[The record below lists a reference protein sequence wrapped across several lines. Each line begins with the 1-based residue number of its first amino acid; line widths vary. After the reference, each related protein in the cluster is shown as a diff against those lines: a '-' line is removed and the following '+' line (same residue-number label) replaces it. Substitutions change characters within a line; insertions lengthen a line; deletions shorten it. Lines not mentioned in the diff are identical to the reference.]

1 MTERGT
7 MKKRALLVVLT
18 VWALLMIVPDLVR
31 VVRPLSAFGFYANN
45 NGLIY
50 DVTGPFN
57 DEQQSPAWRA
67 GIRPG
72 DQLDLTRMR
81 CFPYD
86 GKICASTI
94 ASVGGNLYV
103 TPARTATLYFAA
115 TDDRPARQVTLV
127 AKQRP
132 ANWLIRG
139 ILFLDQIAGIAAVLA
154 SAWLVWTRPGPMSW
168 GFFLYVIWFN
178 PGQGFEFYAQLQR
191 WPLLLLAQDVLG
203 CLSQAAG
210 YAGLL
215 VFVMRAP
222 TGVLQPEWAR
232 IERALVPITIIIAA
246 EQMGSY
252 ASAFGFGTEILTRA
266 TILFGLVVSLA
277 AVLILI
283 LRRKSLSP
291 KDNQRL
297 RWVMWGSLI
306 GLPAF
311 VIADLSEYTTVF
323 SSSWGIELPED
334 VAYLLYLVNGILVLF
349 VFEALRR
356 PRVVNVA
363 IPLRRVTI
371 LALMMSVPAVL
382 LHHEAERIQEF
393 FDVPKSAWLVV
404 GALVVFLIGRLH
416 EGAAELADD
425 FFNRDLDKAERQL
438 GKEIV
443 HAKDLAA
450 VDGLLADDVARVLKL
465 SSATTFRNTEAGF
478 RRLENGPGWDTAA
491 TRELELGDE
500 DIAALLKG
508 APRKLCDATA
518 ERAGF
523 PPTVEIPVLA
533 VPAASRAYCYA
544 ITLYGPHISGTAI
557 DRYEHDALLSLGRH
571 AADAYARLEND
582 ELRKTIAT
590 LQMQIAERGAL
601 A

>member
-1 MTERGT
+1 MMT
-7 MKKRALLVVLT
+7 KRALLVVLLI
-18 VWALLMIVPDLVR
+18 WALMMIVPDLMR
-31 VVRPLSAFGFYANN
+31 VVRPLAAFGFYANN

-50 DVTGPFN
+50 DVTGPF
-57 DEQQSPAWRA
+57 DEEKDSPAWRA

-81 CFPYD
+81 CFPYEAH
-86 GKICASTI
+86 ICASTI

-103 TPARTATLYFAA
+103 TLGRTATLYLAA
-115 TDDRPARQVTLV
+115 TEDRPARQVFLT
-127 AKQRP
+127 AAQRP
-132 ANWLIRG
+132 ANFFVRG
-139 ILFLDQIAGIAAVLA
+139 VLFLDQIAGIAVVLA
-154 SAWLVWTRPGPMSW
+154 AAWLVWTRPGPMSW

-178 PGQGFEFYAQLQR
+178 PGQGFEFYALLQR
-191 WPLLLLAQDVLG
+191 WPRLLLLQDVLG

-210 YAGLL
+210 YTGLL

-232 IERALVPITIIIAA
+232 VERALHPVTVIVAA
-246 EQMGSY
+246 ALMGSY
-252 ASAFGFGTEILTRA
+252 ASAFGFGTETLTRA
-266 TILFGLVVSLA
+266 TILFGLIVSFC

-283 LRRKSLSP
+283 LRRKSLTP

-334 VAYLLYLVNGILVLF
+334 IAGLLYLVNGILSLF

-382 LHHEAERIQEF
+382 LHHEAERIQELL
-393 FDVPKSAWLVV
+393 DIPKSAWLLV

-416 EGAAELADD
+416 EGAAELVDD
-425 FFNRDLDKAERQL
+425 FFNRDLDRAERQL
-438 GKEIV
+438 GEEILR
-443 HAKDLAA
+443 AKDTAA
-450 VDGLLADDVARVLKL
+450 IDRLLSQHVARVLKL
-465 SSATTFRNTEAGF
+465 SSATTFRHTETGF
-478 RRLENGPGWDTAA
+478 RRLENGLGWDDTA
-491 TRELELGDE
+491 TRELKLGNE
-500 DIAALLKG
+500 DTAALLKG
-508 APRKLCDATA
+508 SSLKLNDAA
-518 ERAGF
+518 AGRAGL
-523 PPTVEIPVLA
+523 PLDIEMPILA
-533 VPAASRAYCYA
+533 VPAASRAHCYA
-544 ITLYGPHISGTAI
+544 VALYGPHVSGTAI
-557 DRYEHDALLSLGRH
+557 DRYEHDVLISLGRH
-571 AADAYARLEND
+571 AADAYARLEAD
-582 ELRKTIAT
+582 QLRKEVAM
-590 LQMQIAERGAL
+590 LQMQIRERGAL